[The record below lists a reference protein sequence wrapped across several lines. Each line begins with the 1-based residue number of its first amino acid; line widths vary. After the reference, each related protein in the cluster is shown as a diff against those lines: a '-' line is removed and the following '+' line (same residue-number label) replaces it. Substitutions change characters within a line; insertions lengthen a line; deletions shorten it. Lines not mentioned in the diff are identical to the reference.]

1 MSILRN
7 GWRQLTS
14 MRTALVLLFL
24 LALAAI
30 PGSVLPQRRISPAK
44 VSEYLA
50 TNPSA
55 GRWLDRMQLFDVY
68 SSVWFSAIYL
78 LLFVSLVGCLVPRLR
93 THVTSLLRVPPDA
106 PKRLERLPAHA
117 DGLPHDGDS
126 AATARRLRRLLRAR
140 RFRATVRESD
150 DGFTVSGEKGYL
162 KETGNL
168 LFHFAL
174 LGVLIGVA
182 SGSLF
187 GWQGNRIVVAG
198 AEQGFCNNRQ
208 QYDEFTPG
216 SRVDD
221 ADLPRFCL
229 SLVDFHASYLDSGQ
243 ATSFR
248 ARMAYEVDGRGG
260 GRSVGVNNPLRL
272 GEATVYLLGHG
283 YAPVVRYTDRTGR
296 TQTQVVPFLTTDNF
310 LTGSGVVAFPDAN
323 IGVVDTTY
331 GPTGKA
337 QVAFEGTY
345 LPTVPDNV
353 HVGRSA
359 HPAERNPR
367 LMLRPYFGDL
377 GLDAGEPQS
386 VYEINQ
392 RQISAG
398 LLHSVGEPLA
408 LKPGES
414 AKLPDGST
422 VEFLGTRPWI
432 AVSVRHD
439 PGEELVLVGAVL
451 LVVGLLGSLAGRRRR
466 IFFRVTAEGVEAG
479 GLPRTDYSGFTAE
492 FESIVQEAR
501 KGAGPDGELVRPA
514 AGDHDSGVPGG
525 DAVLRR

>member
-1 MSILRN
+1 MSHLRN

-30 PGSVLPQRRISPAK
+30 PGSVLPQRRISPTK
-44 VSEYLA
+44 VTEYLRD
-50 TNPSA
+50 NPGA
-55 GRWLDRMQLFDVY
+55 GRWLDRLQLFDVY
-68 SSVWFSAIYL
+68 SSVWFSAVYL

-93 THVTSLLRVPPDA
+93 AHVTSLVRVPPDA

-117 DGLPHDGDS
+117 DGLTHDGDL
-126 AATARRLRRLLRAR
+126 AATAQRLRALCRAR
-140 RFRATVRESD
+140 RFRVAVRESAE
-150 DGFTVSGEKGYL
+150 GFTVSGEKGYL

-174 LGVLIGVA
+174 LGLLVGMA
-182 SGSLF
+182 AGALF
-187 GWQGNRIVVAG
+187 GWQGNRIVVAD
-198 AEQGFCNNRQ
+198 EGFCNSRQ
-208 QYDEFTPG
+208 QYDEFAPG
-216 SRVDD
+216 SRIGDG
-221 ADLPRFCL
+221 DLPRFCV
-229 SLVDFHASYLDSGQ
+229 SLVDFRASYLDSGQ
-243 ATSFR
+243 ATAFR
-248 ARMAYEVDGRGG
+248 ANMAYEVDGRRGE
-260 GRSVGVNNPLRL
+260 RSVGVNNPLRL

-296 TQTQVVPFLTTDNF
+296 SQTQVVPFLSIDNF
-310 LTGSGVVAFPDAN
+310 LTSTGVVAFPDAN

-345 LPTVPDNV
+345 LPTVPSSV
-353 HVGRSA
+353 HTGRSA
-359 HPAERNPR
+359 HPAERDPR
-367 LMLRPYFGDL
+367 LMLRAYFGDL

-386 VYEINQ
+386 VYDINQ
-392 RQISAG
+392 RQIAGG
-398 LLHSVGEPLA
+398 LLRSVGEPIA

-414 AKLPDGST
+414 YKLADGST

-451 LVVGLLGSLAGRRRR
+451 LVLGLLGSLTGRRRR
-466 IFFRVTAEGVEAG
+466 IFFRVTGAGVAVG

-492 FESIVQEAR
+492 FESIVRDAR
-501 KGAGPDGELVRPA
+501 KGADQDVELVRPA
-514 AGDHDSGVPGG
+514 AGGHDSGVPGG

>member
-208 QYDEFTPG
+208 QCP
-216 SRVDD
+216 
-221 ADLPRFCL
+221 
-229 SLVDFHASYLDSGQ
+229 
-243 ATSFR
+243 
-248 ARMAYEVDGRGG
+248 DGRDKE
-260 GRSVGVNNPLRL
+260 
-272 GEATVYLLGHG
+272 GEGE
-283 YAPVVRYTDRTGR
+283 RTR
-296 TQTQVVPFLTTDNF
+296 
-310 LTGSGVVAFPDAN
+310 
-323 IGVVDTTY
+323 
-331 GPTGKA
+331 
-337 QVAFEGTY
+337 
-345 LPTVPDNV
+345 
-353 HVGRSA
+353 
-359 HPAERNPR
+359 ER
-367 LMLRPYFGDL
+367 
-377 GLDAGEPQS
+377 
-386 VYEINQ
+386 
-392 RQISAG
+392 
-398 LLHSVGEPLA
+398 
-408 LKPGES
+408 
-414 AKLPDGST
+414 
-422 VEFLGTRPWI
+422 
-432 AVSVRHD
+432 
-439 PGEELVLVGAVL
+439 
-451 LVVGLLGSLAGRRRR
+451 
-466 IFFRVTAEGVEAG
+466 
-479 GLPRTDYSGFTAE
+479 
-492 FESIVQEAR
+492 
-501 KGAGPDGELVRPA
+501 
-514 AGDHDSGVPGG
+514 
-525 DAVLRR
+525 